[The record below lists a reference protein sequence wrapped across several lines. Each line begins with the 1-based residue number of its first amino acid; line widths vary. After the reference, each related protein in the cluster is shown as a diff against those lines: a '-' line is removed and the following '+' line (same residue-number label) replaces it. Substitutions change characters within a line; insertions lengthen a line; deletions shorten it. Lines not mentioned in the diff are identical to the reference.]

1 MVAGPSQHSPSFVPL
16 LEDFGDR

>member
-1 MVAGPSQHSPSFVPL
+1 MVEGPSQHSPSFVPL